1 MVAPHLGMGIVF
13 NIIPE
18 DQGWLV
24 AAHNTKRVHI
34 ATFGCQMN
42 AYDSA
47 RMAGMLAGMGYD
59 PVEQPDQADLIV
71 LNTCSVRRRAE
82 EKVYSYVGELKRLKR
97 EKPWLIIGVG
107 GCVAQQEGDNLLK
120 RLSHLDFVF
129 GPDAVTSLP
138 ELVTQAIQGKR
149 QALTKLGPP
158 SQPARIIVP
167 ADPGLRAMVTVMT
180 GCDNFCSYCVV
191 PYVRGRERS
200 RPAGEILAE
209 VAALVAAGVREITL
223 LGQNVNSYHDP
234 DSGLDFAGLLGRVN
248 DVEGLWRIRF
258 TTSHPKDLGRGLI
271 EAMAGLEKVM
281 EQMHLP
287 AQSGSNR
294 ILKAM
299 NRGYT
304 REQYLEQVKR
314 LREKVPQVA
323 LGSDIIVGFPGE
335 TQEDFDQSLSLLREV
350 RYDFLYSFKYSDRP
364 FTKAGRLG
372 GKLDE
377 DTKGSHLV
385 QLQALQRVIGLEEH
399 QAQAGRVEELLV
411 EGPAKHGQG
420 LMSGRSR
427 AGRVVNFPG
436 PPELTGRLVRVRITQ
451 GRENSLA
458 GELLPATGEFTA

>member
-1 MVAPHLGMGIVF
+1 VAS
-13 NIIPE
+13 
-18 DQGWLV
+18 
-24 AAHNTKRVHI
+24 HNHKRVHI

-42 AYDSA
+42 AYDSK
-47 RMAGMLAGMGYD
+47 RMAGMLAEMGYAQ
-59 PVEQPDQADLIV
+59 VQRPDAADLIV
-71 LNTCSVRRRAE
+71 LNTCSVRRLAE

-107 GCVAQQEGDNLLK
+107 GCVAQQEGDKLLK
-120 RLSHLDFVF
+120 RLPHLDFVF

-138 ELVTQAIQGKR
+138 ELVTEAIQGKR

-158 SQPARIIVP
+158 AGPGRIIVP
-167 ADPGLRAMVTVMT
+167 AEPGLRAMVTVMT

-200 RPAGEILAE
+200 RPAGEILDE
-209 VAALVAAGVREITL
+209 VAALVAAGVREVTL

-258 TTSHPKDLGRGLI
+258 TTSHPKDLGQGLI
-271 EAMAGLEKVM
+271 EAMAGLNKVM

-294 ILKAM
+294 MLKAM

-304 REQYLEQVKR
+304 RERYLEQVRR

-335 TQEDFDQSLSLLREV
+335 TAEDFDQSLSLLREV

-364 FTKAGRLG
+364 FTKASRIE
-372 GKLDE
+372 GKLE
-377 DTKGSHLV
+377 EETKSSRLV
-385 QLQALQRVIGLEEH
+385 ELQALQREIGLQEH

-411 EGPAKHGQG
+411 EGPAKHGRG

-427 AGRVVNFPG
+427 AGRVVNFSG
-436 PPELTGRLVRVRITQ
+436 GPELAGSLVMVRITL

-458 GELLPATGEFTA
+458 GELLPATGEYKA

>member
-1 MVAPHLGMGIVF
+1 MAS
-13 NIIPE
+13 
-18 DQGWLV
+18 
-24 AAHNTKRVHI
+24 HNNKRVHI

-42 AYDSA
+42 AYDSK
-47 RMAGMLAGMGYD
+47 RMAGMLAEMGYT
-59 PVEQPDQADLIV
+59 EAQGPDAADLIV
-71 LNTCSVRRRAE
+71 LNTCSVRRLAE

-107 GCVAQQEGDNLLK
+107 GCVAQQEGDRLLK
-120 RLSHLDFVF
+120 RLPHLDFVF

-138 ELVTQAIQGKR
+138 ELVTEAMQGKR

-158 SQPARIIVP
+158 ARPGRIIVP
-167 ADPGLRAMVTVMT
+167 AEPGLRAMVTVMT

-200 RPAGEILAE
+200 RPAGEVLEE
-209 VAALVAAGVREITL
+209 VAALVEAGVREITL

-248 DVEGLWRIRF
+248 EVQGLWRIRF
-258 TTSHPKDLGRGLI
+258 TTSHPKDLGQGLI
-271 EAMAGLEKVM
+271 EAMAGLDKVM

-294 ILKAM
+294 MLKAM

-304 REQYLEQVKR
+304 RERYLEQVRR

-335 TQEDFDQSLSLLREV
+335 SQEDFDQSLSLLREV

-364 FTKAGRLG
+364 FTKASRIE
-372 GKLDE
+372 GKLE
-377 DTKGSHLV
+377 EEIKSARLV
-385 QLQALQRVIGLEEH
+385 ELQALQREIGLEEH

-411 EGPAKHGQG
+411 EGPAKHGRG

-427 AGRVVNFPG
+427 AGRVVNFSG
-436 PPELTGRLVRVRITQ
+436 PPELAGSLVMVNVTQ

-458 GELLPATGEFTA
+458 GELLPATGEYKA

>member
-1 MVAPHLGMGIVF
+1 MAS
-13 NIIPE
+13 
-18 DQGWLV
+18 
-24 AAHNTKRVHI
+24 HNKKRVHI

-42 AYDSA
+42 AYDSK
-47 RMAGMLAGMGYD
+47 RMAGMLAEMGYA
-59 PVEQPDQADLIV
+59 PVQGPDAADLIV
-71 LNTCSVRRRAE
+71 LNTCSVRRLAE

-107 GCVAQQEGDNLLK
+107 GCVAQQEGDKLLK
-120 RLSHLDFVF
+120 RLPHLDFVF

-138 ELVTQAIQGKR
+138 ELVTEAIQGKR
-149 QALTKLGPP
+149 QALTRLGPP
-158 SQPARIIVP
+158 AGPGRIIVP
-167 ADPGLRAMVTVMT
+167 AEPGLRAMVTVMT

-200 RPAGEILAE
+200 RPAGEILRE
-209 VAALVAAGVREITL
+209 VAALVEAGVREITL

-258 TTSHPKDLGRGLI
+258 TTSHPKDLGQGLI
-271 EAMAGLEKVM
+271 EAMAGLDKVM

-294 ILKAM
+294 MLGAM

-304 REQYLEQVKR
+304 RERYLEQVCR

-335 TQEDFDQSLSLLREV
+335 SEEDFEQSLSLLREV

-364 FTKAGRLG
+364 FTKASRIED
-372 GKLDE
+372 KLDE
-377 DTKGSHLV
+377 ETKSARLV
-385 QLQALQRVIGLEEH
+385 ELQALQREIGLQEH
-399 QAQAGRVEELLV
+399 QDQAGRVEELLV
-411 EGPAKHGQG
+411 EGPAKHGRG

-427 AGRVVNFPG
+427 AGRVVNFSG
-436 PPELTGRLVRVRITQ
+436 PPELAGSLVMVRITQ

-458 GELLPATGEFTA
+458 GELLPATGEYKA

>member
-1 MVAPHLGMGIVF
+1 MGIVF
-13 NIIPE
+13 SIFP
-18 DQGWLV
+18 DYQGWIV
-24 AAHNTKRVHI
+24 GSHNNKRVHI

-42 AYDSA
+42 AYDSK
-47 RMAGMLAGMGYD
+47 RMAGMLADMGYAQ
-59 PVEQPDQADLIV
+59 VERPDSADLIV
-71 LNTCSVRRRAE
+71 LNTCSVRRLAE

-107 GCVAQQEGDNLLK
+107 GCVAQQEGDRLLK
-120 RLSHLDFVF
+120 RLPHLDFVF
-129 GPDAVTSLP
+129 GPDAVMSLP
-138 ELVTQAIQGKR
+138 ELVTEAIQGKR
-149 QALTKLGPP
+149 QALTRLGPP
-158 SQPARIIVP
+158 AQPGRIIVP
-167 ADPGLRAMVTVMT
+167 AEPGLRAMVTVMT

-200 RPAGEILAE
+200 RPAGEILDE
-209 VAALVAAGVREITL
+209 VAALVDAGVREITL

-248 DVEGLWRIRF
+248 DLEGLWRIRF
-258 TTSHPKDLGRGLI
+258 TTSHPKDLGQGLI

-294 ILKAM
+294 MLKAM

-304 REQYLEQVKR
+304 RERYLEQVRR

-335 TQEDFDQSLSLLREV
+335 SREDFEESLSLLREV

-364 FTKAGRLG
+364 FTKASRLE
-372 GKLDE
+372 GKLE
-377 DTKGSHLV
+377 EETKSSRLV
-385 QLQALQRVIGLEEH
+385 ELQALQREIGLEEH
-399 QAQAGRVEELLV
+399 QDQAGRVEELLV

-427 AGRVVNFPG
+427 AGRVVNFSG
-436 PPELTGRLVRVRITQ
+436 PPELAGSLVMVRITQ

-458 GELLPATGEFTA
+458 GELLPATGEYKA